1 MCASFSIEIALES
14 DAKGYGQRTEFG
26 TVERLFVA
34 AGSKESDR
42 KAGRQIAS
50 RHCHHRAIDL
60 RVREIQIRALK
71 LPPASIQAKF
81 IPVKLA
87 PDTVAD
93 IREKFSCCVGGRAVQ
108 TFRLYKPR
116 ESRTIEQV
124 IQQSLCFSPSRP
136 IEPTGPMW
144 RWRRVSMAR
153 TAGSP
158 AASARQR
165 RRARGAG
172 SPRPRWPG

>member
-124 IQQSLCFSPSRP
+124 TQNSLCALPIRP
-136 IEPTGPMW
+136 IEPIGSM
-144 RWRRVSMAR
+144 RRRISLLITQIGVAKAFSFRKR
-153 TAGSP
+153 TA
-158 AASARQR
+158 AAW
-165 RRARGAG
+165 RAFVSGV
-172 SPRPRWPG
+172 